1 MDGTEPWIHPS
12 SIIDDGSLIGN
23 GTKIWHYSHI
33 MDNVSIGQ
41 NCTLGQNIMI
51 GSGVTI
57 GSGCKIQ
64 NNVSIFSGD
73 ILEENVFCGPSSVF
87 TNVLY
92 PRAEIDR
99 RDEFKETFVRT
110 GVSIGANATILC
122 GITIGEYAMIGSG
135 AVVTKNIPHDENKI
149 NEMLKIFLLHYTH
162 NIDDDSVLFENVE
175 TVLKLIKSKKLKLAV
190 CTNKMEKLS
199 NMLLE
204 KLGVLHYFDYLVG
217 GDTFA
222 KSKPDPF
229 PLIEICKK
237 LSVSENES
245 IMIGDS
251 ATDLNAGHNANMPV
265 VLVGYGYT
273 DNKNIYNDADLVI
286 NNFSQ
291 LTELIE

>member
-1 MDGTEPWIHPS
+1 MLSELNEP
-12 SIIDDGSLIGN
+12 L
-23 GTKIWHYSHI
+23 
-33 MDNVSIGQ
+33 
-41 NCTLGQNIMI
+41 
-51 GSGVTI
+51 VT
-57 GSGCKIQ
+57 
-64 NNVSIFSGD
+64 
-73 ILEENVFCGPSSVF
+73 LEEIRNLVGYGARE
-87 TNVLY
+87 L
-92 PRAEIDR
+92 IR
-99 RDEFKETFVRT
+99 RT
-110 GVSIGANATILC
+110 
-122 GITIGEYAMIGSG
+122 
-135 AVVTKNIPHDENKI
+135 VVTKNIPHDENKI

-237 LSVSENES
+237 LNVNESES

>member
-1 MDGTEPWIHPS
+1 MLSELNEP
-12 SIIDDGSLIGN
+12 L
-23 GTKIWHYSHI
+23 
-33 MDNVSIGQ
+33 
-41 NCTLGQNIMI
+41 
-51 GSGVTI
+51 VT
-57 GSGCKIQ
+57 
-64 NNVSIFSGD
+64 
-73 ILEENVFCGPSSVF
+73 LEEIRNLVGYGARE
-87 TNVLY
+87 L
-92 PRAEIDR
+92 IR
-99 RDEFKETFVRT
+99 RT
-110 GVSIGANATILC
+110 
-122 GITIGEYAMIGSG
+122 
-135 AVVTKNIPHDENKI
+135 VVTKNISHDDDKI

-237 LSVSENES
+237 LSVCENES

>member
-1 MDGTEPWIHPS
+1 MNLKNKKLFIFDLDGTPVDTAPDFKNSLNYMLSELNEP
-12 SIIDDGSLIGN
+12 L
-23 GTKIWHYSHI
+23 
-33 MDNVSIGQ
+33 
-41 NCTLGQNIMI
+41 
-51 GSGVTI
+51 VT
-57 GSGCKIQ
+57 
-64 NNVSIFSGD
+64 
-73 ILEENVFCGPSSVF
+73 LEEIRNLVGYGARE
-87 TNVLY
+87 L
-92 PRAEIDR
+92 IR
-99 RDEFKETFVRT
+99 RT
-110 GVSIGANATILC
+110 
-122 GITIGEYAMIGSG
+122 
-135 AVVTKNIPHDENKI
+135 VVTKNISHDDDKI

-175 TVLKLIKSKKLKLAV
+175 TVLKLIKSKNLKLAV

>member
-1 MDGTEPWIHPS
+1 MNLKNKKLFIFDLDGTLVDTDPDFKNSLNYMLSELNEP
-12 SIIDDGSLIGN
+12 L
-23 GTKIWHYSHI
+23 
-33 MDNVSIGQ
+33 
-41 NCTLGQNIMI
+41 
-51 GSGVTI
+51 VT
-57 GSGCKIQ
+57 
-64 NNVSIFSGD
+64 
-73 ILEENVFCGPSSVF
+73 LEEIRNLVGYGARE
-87 TNVLY
+87 L
-92 PRAEIDR
+92 IR
-99 RDEFKETFVRT
+99 RT
-110 GVSIGANATILC
+110 
-122 GITIGEYAMIGSG
+122 
-135 AVVTKNIPHDENKI
+135 VVTKNISHDDDKI

>member
-1 MDGTEPWIHPS
+1 MLSELNEP
-12 SIIDDGSLIGN
+12 L
-23 GTKIWHYSHI
+23 
-33 MDNVSIGQ
+33 
-41 NCTLGQNIMI
+41 
-51 GSGVTI
+51 VT
-57 GSGCKIQ
+57 
-64 NNVSIFSGD
+64 
-73 ILEENVFCGPSSVF
+73 LEEIRNLVGYGARE
-87 TNVLY
+87 L
-92 PRAEIDR
+92 IR
-99 RDEFKETFVRT
+99 RT
-110 GVSIGANATILC
+110 
-122 GITIGEYAMIGSG
+122 
-135 AVVTKNIPHDENKI
+135 VVTKNIPHDENKI

>member
-1 MDGTEPWIHPS
+1 MCIRDRVDTAPDFKNSLNYMLSELNEP
-12 SIIDDGSLIGN
+12 L
-23 GTKIWHYSHI
+23 
-33 MDNVSIGQ
+33 
-41 NCTLGQNIMI
+41 
-51 GSGVTI
+51 VT
-57 GSGCKIQ
+57 
-64 NNVSIFSGD
+64 
-73 ILEENVFCGPSSVF
+73 LEEIRNLVGYGARE
-87 TNVLY
+87 L
-92 PRAEIDR
+92 IR
-99 RDEFKETFVRT
+99 RT
-110 GVSIGANATILC
+110 
-122 GITIGEYAMIGSG
+122 
-135 AVVTKNIPHDENKI
+135 VVTKNIPHDENKI